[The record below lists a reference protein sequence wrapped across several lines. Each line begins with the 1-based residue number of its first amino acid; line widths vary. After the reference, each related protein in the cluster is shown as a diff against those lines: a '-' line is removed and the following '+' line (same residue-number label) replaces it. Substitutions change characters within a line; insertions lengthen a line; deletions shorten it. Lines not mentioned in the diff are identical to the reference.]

1 MKKII
6 PLFLTFFAFT
16 NCAEMQQIVNELPQN
31 LPASNLEIDSA
42 LKEALQNGVNK
53 QVTLLTA
60 SDGFYKNELVKIM
73 LPEELKAIDSKLRSL
88 GMSKLADEGI
98 LMMNR
103 AAENAVKEATPIFL
117 SAIKNITFTDAR
129 NILLGSDQGATQ
141 YLQKNTSDDLYQKFK
156 PIIASSYKKVGA
168 DKIWNAII
176 LKYNSI
182 PMVED
187 VNPDLTDY
195 TTQKA
200 MEGVFTM
207 IAIEEKNI
215 RNSNASRT
223 SDLLKKVFAMQD

>member
-1 MKKII
+1 
-6 PLFLTFFAFT
+6 
-16 NCAEMQQIVNELPQN
+16 
-31 LPASNLEIDSA
+31 
-42 LKEALQNGVNK
+42 
-53 QVTLLTA
+53 
-60 SDGFYKNELVKIM
+60 
-73 LPEELKAIDSKLRSL
+73 
-88 GMSKLADEGI
+88 
-98 LMMNR
+98 MNR